1 MRSGDDGDEMFNLMS
16 AVDAVP
22 PPHMVFIFYHDA
34 YYNLPFTGILFVFP
48 IE

>member
-1 MRSGDDGDEMFNLMS
+1 MRSGEDGDEMFNLMS
-16 AVDAVP
+16 VP

-34 YYNLPFTGILFVFP
+34 YYNLPFTGLLFVFI